1 MRNRHY
7 LEIMEK
13 IRLEA
18 ASLSGRRSPSN
29 GWIGGCPSSGWTAIG
44 GEINDSIYLLL
55 TDLLAFAIN
64 LGVKV
69 TRKRE
74 NSQFFWPKSA
84 S

>member
-44 GEINDSIYLLL
+44 GEINDSIYLLS
-55 TDLLAFAIN
+55 DLPALAID

-74 NSQFFWPKSA
+74 NSQSFWPKSA